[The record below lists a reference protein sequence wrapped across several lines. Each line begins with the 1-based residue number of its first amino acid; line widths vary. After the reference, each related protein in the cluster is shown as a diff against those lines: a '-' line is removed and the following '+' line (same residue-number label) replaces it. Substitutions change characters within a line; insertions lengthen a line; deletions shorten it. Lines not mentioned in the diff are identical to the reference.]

1 MGVNRVHVRIGELV
15 LDGFARADRFQI
27 AEGVRQE
34 LAHLIQKQGLMHFAG
49 TAARVASVDAGSFP
63 VTPGANAGAIGRR
76 VAQSVK
82 RELTGGRGSK

>member
-1 MGVNRVHVRIGELV
+1 MGVNRVHVRIKELV
-15 LDGFARADRFQI
+15 LDGFAPADRFQI

-34 LAHLIQKQGLMHFAG
+34 LAHLIQEQGLRPFEGM
-49 TAARVASVDAGSFP
+49 AAQVGSVDAGSFP
-63 VTPGANAGAIGRR
+63 VTPGLNAGAIGRR